1 MKAALFA
8 SRTRLPVRPLVSSSF
23 VTRMATWI
31 SHIFCPPLVGLA
43 TLLLI
48 GGMVASPAGWLW
60 VAVFCLATLA
70 LPTLYIYWLVR
81 QGQVSDFHV
90 PIQSERIRP
99 LSFTLLT
106 AIVAGLLAWWWA
118 APDLLRIIGFVNI
131 GQALALLI
139 ITLRWKISLHCLA
152 VAELVTLC
160 LYLMGMQ
167 ALALLLF
174 VPLVAWARV
183 YLRRHTLGQTVAG
196 TAMGALLIW
205 LVMQYST

>member
-1 MKAALFA
+1 
-8 SRTRLPVRPLVSSSF
+8 
-23 VTRMATWI
+23 
-31 SHIFCPPLVGLA
+31 
-43 TLLLI
+43 
-48 GGMVASPAGWLW
+48 MVASPAGWLW
-60 VAVFCLATLA
+60 VAVFSLATLA

-106 AIVAGLLAWWWA
+106 ATVAGLLAWWWA
-118 APDLLRIIGFVNI
+118 APDLLRIIGFVNTA
-131 GQALALLI
+131 QALVLLL

-160 LYLMGMQ
+160 FYLFESR
-167 ALALLLF
+167 AFSVVLF
-174 VPLVAWARV
+174 VPLVVWARL

-196 TAMGALLIW
+196 TAMGVLLIW
-205 LVMQYST
+205 LVMQYFT